1 MVTADGSTPVR
12 RARITVIAGGRSAD
26 PAFTDADGLFEVVA
40 PRSARYTLRVTKA
53 GFVALDLAIAAVSD
67 ALVDVRLVRGAV
79 VSGRVLGQ
87 NGEPVV
93 AGQVGVSRIADAP
106 ATTSPSLV
114 AETDDLGDFRVAGLP
129 SGRYKVTY
137 SGGRVAVT
145 GGSVSPFAP
154 APEEQIV
161 EARSGDETF
170 VSLTDR
176 TAARLVSA
184 PKLVV
189 TPAAL
194 TAVIDSA
201 RVEGISL
208 NTTTA
213 SSSAPATQGGVIRG
227 RVTGP
232 DGQAVAGAMVRL
244 MSSAMVSRTSSTVGA
259 AAAVAFS
266 EKFAT
271 TDAQGRYELRNVA
284 DGGYVLLVSKA
295 GLAQAKDIDAPATDT
310 WRGTEL
316 SIRAREQQNR
326 VDLVL
331 VKGGIVSGRVMD
343 STGRPVV
350 GASVRSETG
359 GSGGSPVSDAEGRYE
374 LRDLP
379 AGALSIVVSRPLT
392 ASGSFDGNETMQRRT
407 IVLGEGQRLDG
418 VDLVVPKGGV
428 ISGRILDELG
438 EPVEG
443 LSVRALQAQTVG
455 GRTLARPVGR
465 VAMRKTDDRGQ
476 YRIYGLPPGTFYIVA
491 TDRTTAATGS
501 GVDLE
506 TSPRVYYPDRP
517 SMTDA
522 LTVQIDGVSDAA
534 GGDMTFAPA
543 RGAQIVGVALHSSGQ
558 AVTGAAILL
567 TTGRPGVAIPEPL
580 GSTIGPAGEFEFRH
594 VPPGDYIVQI
604 IGRRLWGVSEEFAAQ
619 AVSVRGTESLP
630 LVITTSSPSTLLGRI
645 QLEGAATSLSP
656 SSFTLRALPADPDL
670 HPRASRRA
678 GPRTA
683 IGHTRRLDV
692 RDYEPHRSVAH
703 LRRASGRLV
712 AEVGHHR
719 RDQRGRRPVY
729 LRHQGAHPH
738 GCRSGVLEWCG
749 LGDRPRGRRPRSG
762 CRRRLGDGIPHRYVP
777 HLSRLAVSEARALRP
792 GWPLQRAQSSTR
804 RLLGGGGERRG
815 RRWPE
820 R

>member
-1 MVTADGSTPVR
+1 MLPGRPAPLWWPR
-12 RARITVIAGGRSAD
+12 R
-26 PAFTDADGLFEVVA
+26 
-40 PRSARYTLRVTKA
+40 
-53 GFVALDLAIAAVSD
+53 
-67 ALVDVRLVRGAV
+67 
-79 VSGRVLGQ
+79 
-87 NGEPVV
+87 
-93 AGQVGVSRIADAP
+93 
-106 ATTSPSLV
+106 
-114 AETDDLGDFRVAGLP
+114 DDLGEFRVAGLP

-137 SGGRVAVT
+137 SSGRVVVT
-145 GGSVSPFAP
+145 GSSPFAP

-161 EARSGDETF
+161 QARSGEEIL

-176 TAARLVSA
+176 TTARLVSA
-184 PKLVV
+184 PELVV
-189 TPAAL
+189 TPATLA
-194 TAVIDSA
+194 AAIDSA

-208 NTTTA
+208 NSITA
-213 SSSAPATQGGVIRG
+213 SSAPATHGGLIRG

-232 DGQAVAGAMVRL
+232 DGQGVAGAMVRL
-244 MSSAMVSRTSSTVGA
+244 MSSAVVSRTSSTVGA
-259 AAAVAFS
+259 AAAVAFT

-295 GLAQAKDIDAPATDT
+295 GLAQAKDIDAPATDR

-316 SIRAREQQNR
+316 SLRAREQRNG

-331 VKGGIVSGRVMD
+331 VKGGTVSGRVMD

-359 GSGGSPVSDAEGRYE
+359 GSGGSPVSDAQGRYE

-379 AGALSIVVSRPLT
+379 AGALSIVVSRPLKAT
-392 ASGSFDGNETMQRRT
+392 GSFDGNETTQRRT

-418 VDLVVPKGGV
+418 VDLVLPKGGI
-428 ISGRILDELG
+428 ISGRILDEFG

-443 LSVRALQAQTVG
+443 LTVRALQARTVG

-522 LTVQIDGVSDAA
+522 LEVQIDGVSDAA
-534 GGDMTFAPA
+534 GADMTFAPVT
-543 RGAQIVGVALHSSGQ
+543 GAQIVGVALHSSGQ
-558 AVTGAAILL
+558 AVTGAAVLL

-594 VPPGDYIVQI
+594 VPSGDYILQI

-645 QLEGAATSLSP
+645 QLEGASTSLSP

-670 HPRASRRA
+670 TPALPVERA
-678 GPRTA
+678 
-683 IGHTRRLDV
+683 L
-692 RDYEPHRSVAH
+692 EPRSVTRDDWTFEITN
-703 LRRASGRLV
+703 LTGPSRISASAPDGWWLKSVTIDGTNAADDPFTFGTRERTRTDVEVVFSSDAASVTGRV
-712 AEVGHHR
+712 A
-719 RDQRGRRPVY
+719 
-729 LRHQGAHPH
+729 
-738 GCRSGVLEWCG
+738 
-749 LGDRPRGRRPRSG
+749 RRPRPACG
-762 CRRRLGDGIPHRYVP
+762 RRLGDAVPHRYIP
-777 HLSRLAVSEARALRP
+777 HLSRLAVSGTRALRP
-792 GWPLQRAQSSTR
+792 GWPVHRPQSSTR
-804 RLLGGGGERRG
+804 RLLGGGGNRRA

>member
-1 MVTADGSTPVR
+1 M
-12 RARITVIAGGRSAD
+12 
-26 PAFTDADGLFEVVA
+26 
-40 PRSARYTLRVTKA
+40 
-53 GFVALDLAIAAVSD
+53 
-67 ALVDVRLVRGAV
+67 
-79 VSGRVLGQ
+79 
-87 NGEPVV
+87 
-93 AGQVGVSRIADAP
+93 
-106 ATTSPSLV
+106 

-194 TAVIDSA
+194 AAAIDSA

-284 DGGYVLLVSKA
+284 DGHYVLLVRKA

-316 SIRAREQQNR
+316 SIRAMEQQNR
-326 VDLVL
+326 VDVVL

-343 STGRPVV
+343 STGRPVA

-359 GSGGSPVSDAEGRYE
+359 GSEGSPVSDAQGRYE

-418 VDLVVPKGGV
+418 VDLVLPKGGV

-534 GGDMTFAPA
+534 GADITFAPA

-645 QLEGAATSLSP
+645 QLEGASTSLSP

-670 HPRASRRA
+670 TPALPVERA
-678 GPRTA
+678 
-683 IGHTRRLDV
+683 L
-692 RDYEPHRSVAH
+692 EPRSVTRDDWTFEITNLTGPSRISAVPPDGWW
-703 LRRASGRLV
+703 LKSVTIDGTNAADDPFTFGTRERTRTDVEVVFSSGAASVTGRVVDARDRAVVDGSVMVFPTDTSRIYPGSRFLRLV
-712 AEVGHHR
+712 
-719 RDQRGRRPVY
+719 
-729 LRHQGAHPH
+729 
-738 GCRSGVLEWCG
+738 RSGQGGRYSVPNLPPGDYWAVAVSDVAADGQSADVLSG
-749 LGDRPRGRRPRSG
+749 LIADARMIT
-762 CRRRLGDGIPHRYVP
+762 LADGKSTTVD
-777 HLSRLAVSEARALRP
+777 LRLAR
-792 GWPLQRAQSSTR
+792 
-804 RLLGGGGERRG
+804 
-815 RRWPE
+815 
-820 R
+820 